1 MLNILMGEILN
12 QKNKGMNTLKNY
24 LAAALMFTAFTAQ
37 AQVYKTSTGVIK
49 FNSTTSAET
58 IDATNSQVT
67 AAMDAASGAVEF
79 SVPINSFQFK
89 KALMQ
94 KHFQENYM
102 ESSKYPKSTFK
113 GTIQNNKA
121 VNYQKDGTY
130 NVTVKGKLTMHGV
143 TKDVT
148 IPGKVVVAGGKV
160 SLKADFTVNLDDYNI
175 KVPANNAA
183 QINKNIK
190 VSVDCT
196 LVKK

>member
-1 MLNILMGEILN
+1 MRKIIF
-12 QKNKGMNTLKNY
+12 GM
-24 LAAALMFTAFTAQ
+24 AMMFSTMAVN
-37 AQVYKTSTGVIK
+37 AQVYKTSTGTIK
-49 FNSTTSAET
+49 FNSKTTAET

-67 AAMDAASGAVEF
+67 AAMDSKSGAIEF

-113 GTIQNNKA
+113 GTVQNNAA
-121 VNYQKDGTY
+121 VNYAKDGTY
-130 NVTVKGKLTMHGV
+130 SVNVKGKLTMHGV

-148 IPGKVVVAGGKV
+148 IPGKIVVSGGKV
-160 SLKADFTVNLDDYNI
+160 TLKADFKVNLDDYNI

-183 QINKNIK
+183 QINKNIS
-190 VSVDCT
+190 VTVDCT
-196 LVKK
+196 LIKK